1 MSKSRDKIL
10 ESAKK
15 LLHIKGFQQTSI
27 DDILNDSG
35 VTKSNFY
42 YHFKSKEEL
51 GLEILDRRIK
61 QYEAEVLSTTL
72 ENKSD
77 SPSSRLDSFYE
88 KVKTFHTDLGCV
100 KGCPFG
106 NLAIEMSGVSE
117 NFRERLSSF
126 FSRWQ
131 ESIRECVEE
140 GIVKGEFR
148 SDFESKMIAQLILS
162 HLEGAVM
169 MVKTH
174 RSIDPL
180 TSGSETIIKLLKA
193 A

>member
-1 MSKSRDKIL
+1 MSKSKDKIL

-15 LLHIKGFQQTSI
+15 LFHLKGFQQTSV
-27 DDILNDSG
+27 DEILSDSG

-51 GLEILDRRIK
+51 GLDILDRRIK
-61 QYEAEVLSTTL
+61 QYEIEVLSATL
-72 ENKSD
+72 GNKLE
-77 SPSSRLDSFYE
+77 SPSSRLDKFYK
-88 KVKTFHTDLGCV
+88 KVKTFHTALGCV

-106 NLAIEMSGVSE
+106 NLAIEMSGVNE
-117 NFRERLSSF
+117 NFRIRLSSF
-126 FSRWQ
+126 FSRWEKSIQ
-131 ESIRECVEE
+131 ECIEE
-140 GIVKGEFR
+140 GIDRGEFR
-148 SDFESKMIAQLILS
+148 SDLSPTILAQLILS

-180 TSGSETIIKLLKA
+180 SSGSETIIKLLKA